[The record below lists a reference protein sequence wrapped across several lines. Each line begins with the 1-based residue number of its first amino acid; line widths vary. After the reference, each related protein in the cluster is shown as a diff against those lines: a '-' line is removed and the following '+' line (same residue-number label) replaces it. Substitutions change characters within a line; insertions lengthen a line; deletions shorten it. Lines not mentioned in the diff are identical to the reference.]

1 MTREE
6 FFELIS
12 SKDTP
17 IETIIDLAKSE
28 DTPGEFLVELA
39 RYRKWEV
46 RYEVACNPKTPDD
59 ALDMLAEDRVEH
71 VWRAVA
77 GRCAISTIPYR
88 TYEKLGER
96 ILFGRYCRTKEKRRR
111 KQEEVLQ

>member
-12 SKDTP
+12 SKDIP

-28 DTPGEFLVELA
+28 DTPGEFLVKLA

-46 RYEVACNPKTPDD
+46 RYEVACNPKTPDE
-59 ALDMLAEDRVEH
+59 ALDMLAEDRVER
-71 VWRAVA
+71 VLRAVA
-77 GRCAISTIPYR
+77 GRSSIPYR

-96 ILFGRYCRTKEKRRR
+96 IALGRYCRTKEKRRG
-111 KQEEVLQ
+111 KQGE